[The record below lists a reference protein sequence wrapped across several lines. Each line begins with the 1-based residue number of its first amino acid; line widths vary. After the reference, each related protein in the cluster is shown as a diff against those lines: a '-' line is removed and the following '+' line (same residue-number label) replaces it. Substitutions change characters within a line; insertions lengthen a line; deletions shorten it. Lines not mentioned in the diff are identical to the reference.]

1 MVEPDLEDKVLKRG
15 RDVHKVVI
23 VARAVVHFA
32 VIQLIDQALHVPLKL
47 LLGHDLLDLRGHGR
61 HLCGDAALMLAQAVG
76 AALIEGHA
84 VLPDDEGLDLTALED
99 GLLQVLVHAEVAVGH
114 VKEELRVQPAEV
126 DPLGLLKLLAE
137 HVVFVPE
144 DHVLLEFFDGHG
156 VDHLVR
162 QVHEAVAVV
171 TDLFPAD
178 LPGQQALDFP
188 AANGAGRAFC
198 K

>member
-1 MVEPDLEDKVLKRG
+1 MRRQDFRTKIGSTVFGVRATALIVKDNRLFVIEDEDGCYTIGGAIQVNETTE
-15 RDVHKVVI
+15 D
-23 VARAVVHFA
+23 AVV
-32 VIQLIDQALHVPLKL
+32 
-47 LLGHDLLDLRGHGR
+47 R
-61 HLCGDAALMLAQAVG
+61 
-76 AALIEGHA
+76 E
-84 VLPDDEGLDLTALED
+84 
-99 GLLQVLVHAEVAVGH
+99 
-114 VKEELRVQPAEV
+114 VKEELGVEPAKV

-178 LPGQQALDFP
+178 LPGQQALDLP

>member
-1 MVEPDLEDKVLKRG
+1 M
-15 RDVHKVVI
+15 
-23 VARAVVHFA
+23 VHFA
-32 VIQLIDQALHVPLKL
+32 VVHLIDQALHVPLKL
-47 LLGHDLLDLRGHGR
+47 LLGHDLLDLRGHSR
-61 HLCGDAALMLAQAVG
+61 HLRGDAALMLAQAVG

-114 VKEELRVQPAEV
+114 VKEELRVEPAKV

-144 DHVLLEFFDGHG
+144 NHVLLEFFDGHG

-162 QVHEAVAVV
+162 QVHETVAVV

-178 LPGQQALDFP
+178 LPGQQALDLP